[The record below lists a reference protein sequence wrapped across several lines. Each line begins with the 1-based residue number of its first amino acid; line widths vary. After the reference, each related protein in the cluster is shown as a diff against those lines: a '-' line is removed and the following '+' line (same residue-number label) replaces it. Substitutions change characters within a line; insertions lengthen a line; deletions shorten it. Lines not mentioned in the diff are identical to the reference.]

1 MEHQRVGVA
10 QATGAQRPRHRG
22 ADAAAHPARRHG
34 LHQHDQRKDE
44 GHAGQRVGAKP
55 AEKVGF
61 AGVHRRL
68 DGHDDDVGCGQAQQ
82 GPRDRALEEEAGL
95 IGNWERDGRAD
106 GRGDGGG
113 PDSATRHRSP
123 RRQGRPPHADQP
135 VVAGHVDVPRRMT
148 REPVPSAVAT
158 GARPDAQHQP
168 GGQDAE
174 GADHEARLFAATIQA
189 PWIWRSGVEP
199 WGSDRDSQG
208 APPAPSDARRRHRDS
223 HLHVHAWILMS
234 VHATILPVKVVADSM
249 TSWIDAEPV
258 GRLARP
264 SNGCPRVSAAPFA
277 WSPGP

>member
-10 QATGAQRPRHRG
+10 QATGAQRPRHGG

-44 GHAGQRVGAKP
+44 GHAGQRVDAKP

-95 IGNWERDGRAD
+95 IGHWERDGRAD

-123 RRQGRPPHADQP
+123 RRKGRPPHADQP

-158 GARPDAQHQP
+158 GGASRCAAPARRP
-168 GGQDAE
+168 GRRGRRRPRGTPVRGHDP
-174 GADHEARLFAATIQA
+174 GAVHLAFGRGAVGIRPRFT
-189 PWIWRSGVEP
+189 
-199 WGSDRDSQG
+199 GSSSCAFRCLA
-208 APPAPSDARRRHRDS
+208 APPGFACPCTCMDT
-223 HLHVHAWILMS
+223 HVC
-234 VHATILPVKVVADSM
+234 TCND
-249 TSWIDAEPV
+249 
-258 GRLARP
+258 LA
-264 SNGCPRVSAAPFA
+264 GQGGG
-277 WSPGP
+277 W